1 MQLSRVDM
9 GFSEKKVS
17 KNAIFSAA
25 LGGTLLVIHIIMI
38 VLSVVKKGTL
48 PMAGGL
54 VESFALLF
62 SVFGLLWAVLS
73 YDEEK
78 TIDKYKALGIILN
91 GIALLIAIFV
101 MAVGF
106 MSYDI

>member
-1 MQLSRVDM
+1 MQLGRVDM

-17 KNAIFSAA
+17 KNAIFSAI
-25 LGGTLLVIHIIMI
+25 LGGGLLTVHLAMI
-38 VLSVVKKGTL
+38 LLSIAKKGTV

-54 VESFALLF
+54 VESLALLF
-62 SVFGLLWAVLS
+62 SLFGLLWAVLS

-91 GIALLIAIFV
+91 GIALLTAILI

-106 MSYDI
+106 FSYDI

>member
-1 MQLSRVDM
+1 MQLSRVNM

-17 KNAIFSAA
+17 RNAIFSAV
-25 LGGTLLVIHIIMI
+25 LGGALIGIHFLMI
-38 VLSVVKKGTL
+38 LFSFLKKGNL
-48 PMAGGL
+48 SLAGGV

-62 SVFGLLWAVLS
+62 SIFGLLWAVLS

-78 TIDKYKALGIILN
+78 TIDKYKALGIVLN
-91 GIALLIAIFV
+91 SIALCLAIFV

-106 MSYDI
+106 FSYDI